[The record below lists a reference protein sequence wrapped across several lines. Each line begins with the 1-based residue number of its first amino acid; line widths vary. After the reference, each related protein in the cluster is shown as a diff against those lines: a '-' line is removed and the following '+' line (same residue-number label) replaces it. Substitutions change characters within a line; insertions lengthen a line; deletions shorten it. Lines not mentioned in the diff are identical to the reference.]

1 MTSYHDYYLRG
12 PDRDATRAAL
22 LAASLT
28 VEMPGEDGQPQRMPA
43 DGVNLST
50 IGTIYEGGD
59 WGPDGEVIAA
69 PTAVPGWHVNLRLAR
84 PLTEAEQTALAGMLV
99 EPVPGTPY
107 RVWA

>member
-1 MTSYHDYYLRG
+1 MTYFDYYLRG
-12 PDRDATRAAL
+12 TDRDTTRAAL
-22 LAASLT
+22 LAAGLT
-28 VEMPGEDGQPQRMPA
+28 FEVVLPDGAAQRLPA
-43 DGVNLST
+43 AGVSIST